1 MIDELYKQ
9 GRPLP
14 RVISNESLK
23 HEMDLVNQ
31 IRMKQRAE
39 AEKTGLNP
47 PGGISA
53 AEEQK
58 FADPRQVEI
67 LSSKT
72 IQTINELTESG
83 WPLPEVISN
92 ASIAQEK
99 EIFTKLMYPETPSPG
114 QTQSMPG
121 T

>member
-1 MIDELYKQ
+1 M
-9 GRPLP
+9 
-14 RVISNESLK
+14 ISNESLK
-23 HEMDLVNQ
+23 HEMDLVNK
-31 IRMKQRAE
+31 IRKKQRAE

-47 PGGISA
+47 PGGHKA

-72 IQTINELTESG
+72 IRTINELTENG

-99 EIFTKLMYPETPSPG
+99 DIMMKLMYPETPSLG
-114 QTQSMPG
+114 QTESMPG